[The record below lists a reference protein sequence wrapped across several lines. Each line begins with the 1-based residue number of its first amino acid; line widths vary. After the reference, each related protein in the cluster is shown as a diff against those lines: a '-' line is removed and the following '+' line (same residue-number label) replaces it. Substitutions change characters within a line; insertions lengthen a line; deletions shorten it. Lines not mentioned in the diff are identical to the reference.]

1 MGNPSERFEMSE
13 LLARVTHQL
22 AGLPPRASGMVPHPE
37 SRQGG
42 APESTLLASAARY
55 FPPAGDLTVTP
66 PTGFDFEAG
75 VLFEGIVESAFLVV
89 AAEGPFEDVERRAFT
104 QVVLEASG
112 HRVAPRQ
119 IEIILA
125 DLAGHLRMEGFEARV
140 RRLKARLVK
149 PVHRR
154 EALLFAVLVAE
165 ISEGISE
172 AQRRVLDTLT
182 SAFEL
187 PEALIAEL
195 RDCVRRG
202 LSD

>member
-22 AGLPPRASGMVPHPE
+22 AGLPPRASGMAPPPE
-37 SRQGG
+37 SRRGG

-55 FPPAGDLTVTP
+55 FPPAGNLTVTP

-75 VLFEGIVESAFLVV
+75 MLFEGIVESAFLVV
-89 AAEGPFEDVERRAFT
+89 AADGVFEEVERRAFT

-119 IEIILA
+119 IEIILT
-125 DLAGHLRMEGFEARV
+125 DLARHLRSDGFEARV
-140 RRLKARLVK
+140 RRLKMRLLK

-165 ISEGISE
+165 ISEGISDAE
-172 AQRRVLDTLT
+172 RHVLATLT
-182 SAFEL
+182 TAFEL
-187 PEALIAEL
+187 PESLIDDL

-202 LSD
+202 ISD